1 MNAPLRRVS
10 VAVMVLLLA
19 LVANLNWVQVFNA
32 SKYTESGYNPR
43 TQIQQYEVQ
52 RGNIMAGRQ
61 VLAYSKDT
69 GGGRYRYQRIYPKGK
84 EYAAV
89 TGYSSLNANSGLEYY
104 ENSMLSGT
112 DDALFANQVSD
123 TVTGKKSPGAN
134 VITTI
139 DPAVQ
144 DTAWKAIQGTGYPG
158 GAIAIDPKTGKILA
172 MVTTPTY
179 DPNDLAVHDAD
190 AATKAYNSLNP
201 NSGNSPLL
209 NKALGGGGPWPPG
222 STMKVIDSAT
232 ALENGYTPDTSIPAG
247 PSYSPPDGGATIY
260 NDVSSICPTATV
272 TLLEAL
278 RDSCNT
284 GFAQLGVKL
293 GWKKIEAKAK
303 EFGLDQDTTI
313 PMLGQDNG
321 MPVTTST
328 TGNPQ
333 GASQIAQSSIGQFN
347 VAQTPYQEAMTAAA
361 VANDGTSMQPYLV
374 QQIQGSDYSTL
385 RTASEE
391 VRGTPISSGTASQL
405 RKMMDAVVSDGTG
418 TSAQISGAEVGGKT
432 GTAEHSNQD
441 ANGGETNEHGW
452 FMGYARVNGDP
463 KVAVG
468 VFIQNAGSGGSSEAT
483 QIGGEI
489 MKAVLGK

>member
-1 MNAPLRRVS
+1 MNTPLRRVS
-10 VAVMVLLLA
+10 VAVVILVLA
-19 LVANLNWVQVFNA
+19 LVANLNWVQVFDA
-32 SKYTESGYNPR
+32 GKYTESSYNPR
-43 TQIQQYEVQ
+43 NQIQQYEVQ

-69 GGGRYRYQRIYPKGK
+69 GGGRYRYQRIYPKGR

-89 TGYSSLNANSGLEYY
+89 TGYSSLSANSGLEYY

-123 TVTGKKSPGAN
+123 TITGKKSPGAN

-144 DTAWKAIQGTGYPG
+144 DTAWNAIRGTGYPG

-190 AATKAYNSLNP
+190 AATRAYNSLNP
-201 NSGNSPLL
+201 DSGNSRLL
-209 NKALGGGGPWPPG
+209 IKALGGGGPWPPG
-222 STMKVIDSAT
+222 STMKVVDSAA
-232 ALENGYTPDTSIPAG
+232 ALENGYTPNTSIPAG
-247 PSYSPPDGGATIY
+247 PSYSPPDGGNTIY
-260 NDVSSICPTATV
+260 NDVTSICPTATV

-293 GWKKIEAKAK
+293 GWSKIENKAKA
-303 EFGLDQDTTI
+303 FGLDQQTTI
-313 PMLGQDNG
+313 PMLGEDTG

-328 TGNPQ
+328 TGNPK
-333 GASQIAQSSIGQFN
+333 GASQVAQSSIGQFN

-374 QQIQGSDYSTL
+374 QEIQGSDYSTL
-385 RTASEE
+385 RTSSEK
-391 VRGTPISSGTASQL
+391 VRGRPISADTASQL
-405 RKMMDAVVSDGTG
+405 REMMDAVVSDGTG
-418 TSAQISGAEVGGKT
+418 TRAQISGAEDGGKT
-432 GTAEHSNQD
+432 GTAEHSDVN

-468 VFIQNAGSGGSSEAT
+468 VFIQNAGAGGSSEAT